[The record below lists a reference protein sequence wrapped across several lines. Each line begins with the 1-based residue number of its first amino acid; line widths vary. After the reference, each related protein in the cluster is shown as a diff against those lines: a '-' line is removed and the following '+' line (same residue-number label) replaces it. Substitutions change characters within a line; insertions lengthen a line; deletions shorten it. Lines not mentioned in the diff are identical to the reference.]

1 MKTRR
6 ELKRDHKETTP
17 PMGVFVVRNTRNGR
31 FQVHASRN
39 LQAGMNRLRFE
50 ITPSTNP
57 NVALQ
62 ADWRTMGPGAFELE
76 VLDVLEPRKDVP
88 GWDPADDLE
97 QLRALWHDRL
107 AAQGATPY

>member
-6 ELKRDHKETTP
+6 ELKREHKETAP
-17 PMGVFVVRNTRNGR
+17 RMGVFVVRNTRSGR

-39 LQAGMNRLRFE
+39 VDAGMNRLRFE

-62 ADWRTMGPGAFELE
+62 ADWRTLGPEAFELR
-76 VLDVLEPRKDVP
+76 VLDVLEPKDVP

-107 AAQGATPY
+107 VAQGGTPY

>member
-1 MKTRR
+1 
-6 ELKRDHKETTP
+6 
-17 PMGVFVVRNTRNGR
+17 MGVLVVRNTQNGR
-31 FQVHASRN
+31 FQVHATPN
-39 LQAGMNRLRFE
+39 LRGAMNRLRFE

-62 ADWRTMGPGAFELE
+62 SDWRAMGPGAFELR
-76 VLDVLEPRKDVP
+76 VLDVLEPKDAP

-107 AAQGATPY
+107 VAEGGTPY